1 MAVRA
6 QGLSRL
12 LRFLGAGAIAIA
24 VHDVARG
31 LSRVPSDG
39 GRPPGRDGAS
49 VDSELR
55 FGSAWYAV
63 AGLLMFRAGG
73 APEEEG
79 PVVRIVSA
87 GWLLAAVGRLLS
99 IKARGRPHPI
109 FVVLLGIELVIPAVL
124 VPWQRAV
131 ERSR

>member
-1 MAVRA
+1 MSA

-12 LRFLGAGAIAIA
+12 LRVLGAGATAIA
-24 VHDVARG
+24 VHDIARG
-31 LSRVPSDG
+31 LSRVPADG
-39 GRPPGRDGAS
+39 ERPAGRDGAS

-73 APEEEG
+73 APEEQG

-87 GWLLAAVGRLLS
+87 GWLLAAVGRMLS

-109 FVVLLGIELVIPAVL
+109 FLVLMALEIVIPGVLL
-124 VPWQRAV
+124 PWQRAV